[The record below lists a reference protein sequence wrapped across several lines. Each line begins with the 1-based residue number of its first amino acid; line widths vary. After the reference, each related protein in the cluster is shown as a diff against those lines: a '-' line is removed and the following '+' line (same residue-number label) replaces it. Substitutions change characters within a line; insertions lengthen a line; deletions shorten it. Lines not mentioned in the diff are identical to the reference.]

1 MLPLIVLS
9 FLLLQISCFSDASV
23 PYKELWFNQDVDHF
37 SFNTAIY
44 GKSTFRER
52 YLVQGNPRTLQITTI
67 SNKYGYCRNMRFNT
81 LFVRPFEKVIN
92 VHM

>member
-52 YLVQGNPRTLQITTI
+52 YLVQGNSRTLQIAF
-67 SNKYGYCRNMRFNT
+67 YR
-81 LFVRPFEKVIN
+81 LFPIGIGIVGLCKLIRYL
-92 VHM
+92 